1 MDNLLFPLHLMDIFQ
16 LELRPLACPWHPPW
30 NGKYTIV
37 PAVNESTIGI
47 KEEINLILHPSWSF
61 STLQAKSKGAILYL
75 WIFVL
80 CNLYCKIVAQIR
92 SDVRKMRGG
101 IALECCQWDGKL
113 FLSKTKTIRDIHLFM
128 EIGVNWL
135 RIIKFNKKT
144 RHQLIY
150 GNWRKL
156 ASHNRNK

>member
-1 MDNLLFPLHLMDIFQ
+1 
-16 LELRPLACPWHPPW
+16 
-30 NGKYTIV
+30 
-37 PAVNESTIGI
+37 
-47 KEEINLILHPSWSF
+47 
-61 STLQAKSKGAILYL
+61 
-75 WIFVL
+75 
-80 CNLYCKIVAQIR
+80 
-92 SDVRKMRGG
+92 MRGG

-156 ASHNRNK
+156 ALHEWTLLTASWKSSSTAANNDLWIVGARSMIMI